1 MQHKS
6 DAQPKP
12 RAPHEGAVQEPRLQ
26 ALDLACG
33 YDGAPV
39 IEQVNFSLAPGEVC
53 CILGPNGVGK
63 TTLFKTLL
71 GVLPA
76 LGGQVLID
84 GQDAAQM
91 SRQHIARKVGYVPQA
106 HTPPFPFVVAD
117 VVKMGR
123 TPYINT
129 LARITDEDR
138 RGVADALALLGI
150 ADIAQDT
157 YTELS
162 GGQQQL
168 VLIARALA
176 QQPEVLVMDEP
187 TSALSIQEI
196 EHLYTI
202 IRGLKAKGVAIIYV
216 SHKLDEI
223 YAVTDRITVMRD
235 GKKIGEL
242 MEEFGALETDSDYCY
257 LYDPEDQ
264 TLLDAS
270 FQKVPLSVDSGEIV
284 LVEPLYGDWSRPG
297 YCPLLVR
304 TDTDDLYVFGN
315 SGKRLAK
322 LQDVLYE
329 TWDSDEERKRELK
342 LWIPK
347 RA

>member
-1 MQHKS
+1 MGVVQHKS

-106 HTPPFPFVVAD
+106 HTPPFPFTVLD
-117 VVKMGR
+117 VVEMGR
-123 TPYINT
+123 TSHVDVFQAPSAHDRDIAIEALNT
-129 LARITDEDR
+129 
-138 RGVADALALLGI
+138 LGI
-150 ADIAQDT
+150 AHLAERL
-157 YTELS
+157 YTQIS
-162 GGQQQL
+162 GGERQM

-176 QQPEVLVMDEP
+176 QQASLLIMDEP
-187 TSALSIQEI
+187 TASLDFGNQLDVLSYVRQLARAGLSVLMTTHTPDHVFMCADSVVAVKDSRDVVSGKVDDVLTDAVVE
-196 EHLYTI
+196 ELY
-202 IRGLKAKGVAIIYV
+202 GVRV
-216 SHKLDEI
+216 R
-223 YAVTDRITVMRD
+223 VTDVPAGKGSVRMVVPELRKGENRRAQAIRD
-235 GKKIGEL
+235 FL
-242 MEEFGALETDSDYCY
+242 
-257 LYDPEDQ
+257 Q
-264 TLLDAS
+264 R
-270 FQKVPLSVDSGEIV
+270 
-284 LVEPLYGDWSRPG
+284 GD
-297 YCPLLVR
+297 
-304 TDTDDLYVFGN
+304 
-315 SGKRLAK
+315 
-322 LQDVLYE
+322 
-329 TWDSDEERKRELK
+329 
-342 LWIPK
+342 
-347 RA
+347 